1 MTEDMPIRVAG
12 RDSMKELLADMEG
25 MTDIGIAS
33 VLKNASPS
41 RTEAE
46 IQQAVDEFRGRAEES
61 GETRKP
67 VHPASLRSH
76 IQHAIRSLQRVH
88 SVLAEW
94 EGTRTLPRDI
104 VDVAVLRV
112 LVTSGVLQD
121 GVRESVARMN
131 EMESEDLGLVF
142 DGVPD
147 GRLRSLL
154 RRDEDRSDASPPS
167 AHPQIPD

>member
-1 MTEDMPIRVAG
+1 MTEDMSIRVAG
-12 RDSMKELLADMEG
+12 RDSLKELLADMDG
-25 MTDIGIAS
+25 MTDTGIAS

-41 RTEAE
+41 RTDAE
-46 IQQAVDEFRGRAEES
+46 IQQAVDEFRGRAEDS

-67 VHPASLRSH
+67 VHAASLRSH

-88 SVLAEW
+88 SVLAES
-94 EGTRTLPRDI
+94 EGTATLPRNV
-104 VDVAVLRV
+104 VDVAALRV
-112 LVTSGVLQD
+112 LVTCGVLQD

-131 EMESEDLGLVF
+131 EMEDEHLGLVF

-154 RRDEDRSDASPPS
+154 KGGEDSL
-167 AHPQIPD
+167 Q

>member
-1 MTEDMPIRVAG
+1 
-12 RDSMKELLADMEG
+12 MKELLADMEG
-25 MTDIGIAS
+25 MTDLGIAS
-33 VLKNASPS
+33 VLKNASPN
-41 RTEAE
+41 RTDAE
-46 IQQAVDEFRGRAEES
+46 IQQAVDEFRGRTNES
-61 GETRKP
+61 GETRRP
-67 VHPASLRSH
+67 VHPASLRSS

-94 EGTRTLPRDI
+94 EGTRTLHRDV

-112 LVTSGVLQD
+112 LVTCGVLED

-131 EMESEDLGLVF
+131 EMEDEGFSLVF

-154 RRDEDRSDASPPS
+154 RKDED
-167 AHPQIPD
+167 